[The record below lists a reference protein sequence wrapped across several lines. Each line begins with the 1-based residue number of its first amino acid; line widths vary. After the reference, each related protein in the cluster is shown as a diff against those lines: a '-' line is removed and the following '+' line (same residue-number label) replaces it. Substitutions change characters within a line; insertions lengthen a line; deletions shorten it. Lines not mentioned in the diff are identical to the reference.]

1 MIRFIDFR
9 RFCLGPRNV
18 CTGYVAHAASSAG
31 RHDHASPQQLR
42 RGDALE
48 RSTRSLRDYVRPP
61 PCPPRR
67 GHRKLKTKKPGGA
80 DLLGLPNPVHLV
92 VITRWERRTC
102 TRPVINGVE

>member
-9 RFCLGPRNV
+9 CLCLSPRNV
-18 CTGYVAHAASSAG
+18 CTGYVARAASSVG
-31 RHDHASPQQLR
+31 RADHASPQQLR

-67 GHRKLKTKKPGGA
+67 GHRKLKTKKPGG
-80 DLLGLPNPVHLV
+80 
-92 VITRWERRTC
+92 R
-102 TRPVINGVE
+102 